1 MDDKTVVGSR
11 RPPASLVVRQGARAG
26 TVFPLTTDSVV
37 LGREEGVDISLR
49 DPEVSRQHAR
59 VSWQAGTYVLE
70 DLGSTNGTFLNGMQ
84 ITGQR
89 PLRPG
94 DSIGLGQTILVLQP
108 QAAAAAEPT
117 PMAAPRPVKAQVPA
131 QPAYVPPPPPP
142 PPPPAPAA
150 AGGGGSRCMIW
161 GCGCL
166 AALLIVL
173 VALAVAAALIIP
185 EQIQPFLDENGIPI
199 QLTMLYVAQW
209 LV

>member
-11 RPPASLVVRQGARAG
+11 RPQASLVVRQGARAG
-26 TVFPLTTDSVV
+26 TVFPLTADSVV

-108 QAAAAAEPT
+108 QGTAEPT
-117 PMAAPRPVKAQVPA
+117 PPPAPRPVMAQAPA
-131 QPAYVPPPPPP
+131 QPAYVPPPP

-185 EQIQPFLDENGIPI
+185 DQIQPFLDQYGIPI
-199 QLTMLYVAQW
+199 QLTMLYVVQGA
-209 LV
+209 V

>member
-11 RPPASLVVRQGARAG
+11 RPQASLVVRQGARAG

-59 VSWQAGTYVLE
+59 VSWQSGTYVLE

-108 QAAAAAEPT
+108 QGTAEPT
-117 PMAAPRPVKAQVPA
+117 PPPAPRPVMAQAPA

-142 PPPPAPAA
+142 PPAPAA
-150 AGGGGSRCMIW
+150 AEGGGSRCLVW

-185 EQIQPFLDENGIPI
+185 DQIQPFLDQNGIPI
-199 QLTMLYVAQW
+199 QLTMLYVVQGA
-209 LV
+209 V

>member
-11 RPPASLVVRQGARAG
+11 RPPASLVVRQGVRAG
-26 TVFPLTTDSVV
+26 TAFPLTTDSVV

-59 VSWQAGTYVLE
+59 ISWQAGTYVLE

-108 QAAAAAEPT
+108 QAAAEPT
-117 PMAAPRPVKAQVPA
+117 AAVPASRPAAAQAPA

-142 PPPPAPAA
+142 PPAAAPAA
-150 AGGGGSRCMIW
+150 AEGGGSRCLIW

-185 EQIQPFLDENGIPI
+185 DQIQPFLDKNGIPI
-199 QLTMLYVAQW
+199 QLTMLYIAQW
-209 LV
+209 AV